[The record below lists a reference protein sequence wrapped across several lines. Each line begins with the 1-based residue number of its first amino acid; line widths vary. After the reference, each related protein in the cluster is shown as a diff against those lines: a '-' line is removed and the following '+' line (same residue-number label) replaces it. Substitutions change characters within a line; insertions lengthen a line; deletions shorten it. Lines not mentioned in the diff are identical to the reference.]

1 MIMGRK
7 GRGERKKG
15 PDSSKVC
22 HFCHREGHSKNDC
35 KHRQEWLKNKRQAA
49 EIDVALSGLEEIEV
63 LMTSYIEDN
72 TFQGKSW
79 IFNSGSIVHIC
90 SHKERFNSL
99 VVKEEGIVKMVN
111 GSACEVISTL
121 SLIHI

>member
-1 MIMGRK
+1 VK
-7 GRGERKKG
+7 A
-15 PDSSKVC
+15 
-22 HFCHREGHSKNDC
+22 N
-35 KHRQEWLKNKRQAA
+35 
-49 EIDVALSGLEEIEV
+49 VAMNGVDTEV

-99 VVKEEGIVKMVN
+99 VAKEKETVKMVN
-111 GSACEVISTL
+111 GLT
-121 SLIHI
+121 